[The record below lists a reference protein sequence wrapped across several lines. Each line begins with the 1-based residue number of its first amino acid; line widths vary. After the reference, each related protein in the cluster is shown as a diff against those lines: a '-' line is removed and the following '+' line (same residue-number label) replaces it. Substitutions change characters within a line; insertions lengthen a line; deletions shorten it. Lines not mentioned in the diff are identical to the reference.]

1 MMRPTLALM
10 KKIAAVLAALL
21 MTLTLSAQDFEGT
34 ITWKMTAEISDPALK
49 AKMQAA
55 QAQLASPEMQAK
67 LQQAQAAMQ
76 SPQMQEMM
84 RQNPQMKAMIERQ
97 MAAMKG
103 PAAGAA
109 SDNPLGAWLP
119 ESFTFKTKG
128 QRSLVIVKGGPAA
141 GETLTMADKALTYRL
156 NREEKTYRKVSREPA
171 ENPSTQTYKITRTT
185 ETAKILGYTCTR
197 CDVEPGNSTS
207 PEKMTYAVWV
217 TSEIKGLDPKKL
229 HAITVAQGR
238 GANFVGQ
245 LDGVP
250 LKMEVHSAKANFTME
265 VTAIT
270 PGSLPAAQFEL
281 PADFTEAE

>member
-1 MMRPTLALM
+1 M
-10 KKIAAVLAALL
+10 KKFTAFLAAVCLAV
-21 MTLTLSAQDFEGT
+21 TLSAQDFEGT
-34 ITWKMTAEISDPALK
+34 ISWKMTAEIADPALK

-55 QAQLASPEMQAK
+55 QARLASPEMQAQ

-76 SPQMQEMM
+76 NPQMQEMM

-97 MAAMKG
+97 LAAMQG
-103 PAAGAA
+103 PGAA
-109 SDNPLGAWLP
+109 SAAENPLAAMLP

-128 QRSLVIVKGGPAA
+128 QRSLVIIKGGMAA
-141 GETLTMADKALTYRL
+141 GEILTMADKDATYRI
-156 NREEKTYRKVSREPA
+156 NRDEQTYQKIGHESA
-171 ENPSTQTYKITRTT
+171 ETPSTTIYKITRTT

-197 CDVEPGNSTS
+197 CDVEPGTSTS
-207 PEKMTYAVWV
+207 PEKMTYTVWV

-229 HAITVAQGR
+229 REIRVGQGR
-238 GANFVGQ
+238 SGANFVGQ

-270 PGSLPAAQFEL
+270 PGALSAAAFEL
-281 PADFTEAE
+281 PANFTEAP